1 MAQTLYLIDG
11 SNHAFRMF
19 HAMPRLTAGGQ
30 HTGALMG
37 FANLLRWLDR
47 EAKPDFAA
55 VVFDRGKSFRVDL
68 FPAYKANRAAMPEEL
83 REQWPRF
90 PELVEAWGYPCIAPE
105 GFEADDVI
113 GTLATRHAG
122 PELEVWIV
130 SGDKDFTQLVG
141 EHVRILD
148 LKGGDP
154 KVTDSAGVTERFGV
168 GPERVVDILALWGD
182 SSDNVPGVP
191 GIGEKKASALLQAH
205 GSLERVLEAAPTIK
219 GKMGQSLVEFAD
231 QARLSRRLV
240 TIVRDMPL
248 ALGLDDLARRPR
260 DRERLHEIL
269 LRYQFKTHLED
280 LAAEGPTPAA
290 GEGID
295 RDRYRTVRTEAALEA
310 AVAACRRA
318 GRFAFDTETTSL
330 DPLQARLVGLSLCW
344 SADDAVYIPVGHA
357 RGEQLPLERVMA
369 VLGPLLADPT
379 VGKTGQNLKYDLE
392 VLLAQGYALEGI
404 DGDTML
410 ADYLLE
416 TGRTSRKLDDIAMR
430 VLGHRMIAY
439 SEVTAGLQEGEGFEA
454 VDIAAAT
461 AYAAEDAH
469 VAWLLDRA
477 LGERLRAEGLDG
489 LYREVELPVIPVL
502 AHMELAGIKL
512 DRDALA
518 AVGRDFGEAIAS
530 LEADIHRL
538 AGHAFNIASPKQ
550 LAEVLFDERGYQV
563 QKKTK
568 TGRSTDATT
577 LEAIAAANPGDPL
590 PQALLD
596 YRGLTKLQGTYVD
609 ALPAAVSPV
618 DGRVHTSFHQAVAAT
633 GRLASMDPNLQN
645 IPIRSPE
652 GRRIRACFVP
662 KEGHVFLSADY
673 SQIELRVLADY
684 CGSGTLVEAFQ
695 RGEDIHRRTAAEV
708 FGVMPGLVTP
718 EQRRA
723 AKAVNFGIIYGM
735 SAFRLANELGI
746 PRGRA
751 QRIIDDYFKLYPQV
765 AAYVEQAV
773 AAAREQGVATTRYG
787 RKRVVPDLGATIR
800 HVREA
805 AERVAVN
812 TPIQGTAA
820 DIVKLAM
827 ARVWAR
833 LEREHPAARLLLQV
847 HDELLVEVP
856 EPELEPVRAAVV
868 EEMVRAAALCVP
880 LVVGTGVARTWD
892 EAH

>member
-1 MAQTLYLIDG
+1 MARTLYLIDG

-47 EAKPDFAA
+47 EVKPDFAA
-55 VVFDRGKSFRVDL
+55 VVFDRGKSFRADL
-68 FPAYKANRAAMPEEL
+68 FPEYKANRAEMPHEL

-90 PELVEAWGYPCIAPE
+90 PELVEAWGYACLAPE

-113 GTLATRHAG
+113 GTLAARHAG

-148 LKGGDP
+148 LKGGEPRVIDTAA
-154 KVTDSAGVTERFGV
+154 VRERFGV

-191 GIGEKKASALLQAH
+191 GIGEKKASALVQTH
-205 GSLERVLEAAPTIK
+205 GDLEAVLAAAPTVK
-219 GKMGQSLVEFAD
+219 GKMGQSLTEFAD
-231 QARLSRRLV
+231 QARRARRLV

-248 ALGLDDLARRPR
+248 AVGLGDLAHRPR
-260 DRERLHEIL
+260 DRGRLQEIL
-269 LRYQFKTHLED
+269 LRYQFKTHLEE
-280 LAAEGPTPAA
+280 LAAEGGPATA

-295 RDRYRTVRTEAALEA
+295 RSRYRTVRTAEELEA
-310 AVAACRRA
+310 AVAACRQA

-344 SADDAVYIPVGHA
+344 SAAEAVYVPVGH
-357 RGEQLPLERVMA
+357 RTGEQLPLARVMA
-369 VLGPLLADPT
+369 ALGPLLADHG

-416 TGRTSRKLDDIAMR
+416 SGRPGHKLDDIAMR

-439 SEVTAGLQEGEGFEA
+439 DEVTAGLPPGEGFEA
-454 VDIAAAT
+454 VDIEAAT

-469 VAWLLDRA
+469 VAWLLDRT
-477 LGERLRAEGLDG
+477 LGERLRAEGLEQ

-502 AHMELAGIKL
+502 ADMELAGIQL
-512 DRDALA
+512 DSGALA
-518 AVGRDFGEAIAS
+518 AVGREFGESIAA
-530 LEADIHRL
+530 LETEIHRL

-550 LAEVLFDERGYQV
+550 LAEVLFDERGYEV

-577 LEAIAAANPGDPL
+577 LETIAAAHQADPL
-590 PQALLD
+590 PRALLD
-596 YRGLTKLQGTYVD
+596 YRALAKLQGTYVE

-618 DGRVHTSFHQAVAAT
+618 DGRVHTSLHQAVAAT
-633 GRLASMDPNLQN
+633 GRLASMEPNLQN
-645 IPIRSPE
+645 IPVRTPE

-662 KEGHVFLSADY
+662 CEGHVFLSADY

-684 CGSGTLVEAFQ
+684 CGTGTLVEAF
-695 RGEDIHRRTAAEV
+695 RAGEDIHRRTAAEV

-735 SAFRLANELGI
+735 SAFRLANDLGI

-765 AAYVEQAV
+765 AAYVERAV
-773 AAAREQGVATTRYG
+773 AAARERGVATTRYG
-787 RKRVVPDLGATIR
+787 RKRVVPDLSAAIR

-833 LEREHPAARLLLQV
+833 LRREYPAARLLLQV

-856 EPELEPVRAAVV
+856 ETELEPVRAAVV

-880 LVVGTGVARTWD
+880 LVVGTGVGRTWD
-892 EAH
+892 QAH